1 MILLD
6 QTTVKGLYYYSFD
19 KIADQIQVNDLLTL
33 VPEPENQHDRF
44 AVKVLWDDQQI
55 GHISRYKSQIITA
68 LLQHGFRLHAIVT
81 KVDKNL
87 KICDFDLLLD
97 NSD

>member
-6 QTTVKGLYYYSFD
+6 RTIVKGLNYSFD
-19 KIADQIQVNDLLTL
+19 KIANQIQVNDLLTL
-33 VPEPENQHDRF
+33 VPESENRHDHF

-55 GHISRYKSQIITA
+55 GYVSQLKSQIITA
-68 LLQHGFRLHAIVT
+68 LLQHGFRLHAVVT